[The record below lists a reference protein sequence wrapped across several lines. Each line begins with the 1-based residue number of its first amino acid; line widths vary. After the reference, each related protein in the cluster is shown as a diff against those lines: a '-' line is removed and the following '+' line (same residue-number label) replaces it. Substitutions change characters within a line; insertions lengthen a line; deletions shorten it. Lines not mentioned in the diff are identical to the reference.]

1 MITGPVNIGKV
12 QCARLP
18 LVLIRLEFLLTH
30 HKMHAHLTLLLVIW
44 ASLLCQNASEALTL
58 RRQRHRAALA
68 LIPLIFQT
76 APTISRA
83 ADTSSV
89 SIASSMT
96 EISASYNQGNAY
108 LMSGEFEKAL
118 TEFDRI
124 ILANPSA
131 SPDFYLSRGIVNE
144 KLLKWDAALSDYNIA
159 LKLTNKNIFSK
170 DDPVVYNNIANA
182 YTGLQDW
189 PNALKNFK
197 YAIRLKSDFI
207 APQIGENLVLY
218 QLGETNEAKYY
229 FKQLIYRYPSFADG
243 LGIYAT
249 ILFAEGNPDEARL
262 YWERCLENDSR
273 YLDIDWVE
281 NIRRWCPRL
290 VNELKAFKNSL

>member
-1 MITGPVNIGKV
+1 M
-12 QCARLP
+12 
-18 LVLIRLEFLLTH
+18 
-30 HKMHAHLTLLLVIW
+30 
-44 ASLLCQNASEALTL
+44 
-58 RRQRHRAALA
+58 

-76 APTISRA
+76 APIASQA

-89 SIASSMT
+89 STMPFT
-96 EISASYNQGNAY
+96 TQISASYNQGNAY
-108 LMSGEFEKAL
+108 LISGDFEKAL

-124 ILANPSA
+124 ILANPSG

-144 KLLKWDAALSDYNIA
+144 KLLKWDAALSDYNMA

-218 QLGETNEAKYY
+218 QLGGTNEAKYY
-229 FKQLIYRYPSFADG
+229 FKQLVNRYPSFADG

-249 ILFAEGNPDEARL
+249 ILFAEGNPSEARV
-262 YWERCLENDSR
+262 YWESCLENDSR
-273 YLDIDWVE
+273 YLDVDWVE

-290 VNELKAFKNSL
+290 VTELKALKNSLQ

>member
-1 MITGPVNIGKV
+1 
-12 QCARLP
+12 
-18 LVLIRLEFLLTH
+18 
-30 HKMHAHLTLLLVIW
+30 MHAHLTLVLVVC
-44 ASLLCQNASEALTL
+44 ASLLCQDASEALTL

-68 LIPLIFQT
+68 LIPLSLIFQT
-76 APTISRA
+76 TPTTSWA

-89 SIASSMT
+89 SIVPSIT

-118 TEFDRI
+118 NEFDSI
-124 ILANPSA
+124 ILANPSVT
-131 SPDFYLSRGIVNE
+131 PDLYLSRGIVNE

-182 YTGLQDW
+182 YTGLPDW

-218 QLGETNEAKYY
+218 QLGGTNEAKFY
-229 FKQLIYRYPSFADG
+229 FKQLINRYPSFADG

-290 VNELKAFKNSL
+290 VNELKSFKNSLQ